1 MHAIDYGIIVLY
13 MLAVLAVGFYFLR
26 RNESRD
32 DYYVG
37 GRSMT
42 AGHIGF
48 SIAATDVGGGFSIG
62 LGGLGFIMG
71 MSASWLLFT
80 GLIGAWLAAVLIIPR
95 VKKFDAQ
102 EQLMTYPDLLR
113 RSFGGRVA
121 MVAAVISGI
130 GYLGFTGGQIL
141 AGAKLA
147 ASTIVPVQPFG
158 MDGMFFSL
166 LLMAGVMFIYTA
178 AGGIKAVIY
187 TDTIQ
192 WIVLLGGLLFL
203 GVPFAIADL
212 GGFAEIERQLPD
224 RFLAFD
230 NVEPMQLLNWFIT
243 IIPIWFVGMT
253 LYQRLYASRDER
265 EARKAWYLAGILEY
279 PVIAFLGAFLG
290 MVSRVYFPEAEP
302 ETGLPMLLKST
313 LPIGATGIVIAS
325 YFSAIMSTADSCLIA
340 SSGNFVND
348 IIERLKPDIPANRMM
363 WISRGVT
370 LLIGII
376 TFIIAASF
384 ERVLDLILHAYAFM
398 VSGLFVP
405 TLAALFNV
413 PSSRHA
419 AMWSMVLGGSSTLIL
434 LLFDVQLPGGIVPTA
449 VGLLVS
455 TVVFLL
461 INRIDRKNHT
471 TAAQQSGS

>member
-1 MHAIDYGIIVLY
+1 MHVVDYGILILY
-13 MLAVLAVGFYFLR
+13 MLAVLAVGFYFMR
-26 RNESRD
+26 KNEDRD

-42 AGHIGF
+42 AGHLGL

-62 LGGLGFIMG
+62 LGGLGFVMG

-95 VKKFDAQ
+95 VKKYDAQ
-102 EQLMTYPDLLR
+102 EKLLTYPDMLR
-113 RSFGGRVA
+113 RTFGGRVA
-121 MVAAVISGI
+121 MLAAVISGV

-147 ASTIVPVQPFG
+147 ASTIIPPEPFG
-158 MDGMFFSL
+158 MDGLFFSL

-187 TDTIQ
+187 TDTLQ

-203 GVPFAIADL
+203 GVPFAISDL
-212 GGFAEIERQLPD
+212 GGFAEIERHLPAH
-224 RFLAFD
+224 FFAFD
-230 NVEPMQLLNWFIT
+230 NVEAVELLNWFIT

-253 LYQRLYASRDER
+253 LYQRLYAAKDEK
-265 EARKAWYLAGILEY
+265 EARKAWYFAGVLEY
-279 PVIAFLGAFLG
+279 PIIAFLGAFLG

-348 IIERLKPDIPANRMM
+348 IIERLKPDIPQHRMM

-384 ERVLDLILHAYAFM
+384 ETVLELILHAYSFM

-405 TLAALFNV
+405 TLAALFNYK
-413 PSSRHA
+413 SSPQA
-419 AMWSMVLGGSSTLIL
+419 AFWSMIGGGSTTLLL
-434 LLFDVQLPGGIVPTA
+434 LLFEVPLPGGIVPTA
-449 VGLLVS
+449 FGLIVS
-455 TVVFLL
+455 AIIFYVMTKLT
-461 INRIDRKNHT
+461 DTEKPDP
-471 TAAQQSGS
+471 A

>member
-1 MHAIDYGIIVLY
+1 MHAVDYGIIALY

-42 AGHIGF
+42 AGHLGL

-62 LGGLGFIMG
+62 LGGLGFVMG

-80 GLIGAWLAAVLIIPR
+80 GLVGAWLAAVLIIPR

-102 EQLMTYPDLLR
+102 EKLLTYPDLLR

-121 MVAAVISGI
+121 MVAAIISGI

-147 ASTIVPVQPFG
+147 ASTIIPEQPFG

-166 LLMAGVMFIYTA
+166 LLMAGVMFLYTA

-187 TDTIQ
+187 TDTVQ
-192 WIVLLGGLLFL
+192 WIILLGGLLFL
-203 GVPFAIADL
+203 GVPFAVMDL
-212 GGFAEIERQLPD
+212 GGFAEIQRQLPD
-224 RFLAFD
+224 HFFAFD
-230 NVEPMQLLNWFIT
+230 NVSAVQLLNWFIT

-253 LYQRLYASRDER
+253 LYQRLYAARDER
-265 EARKAWYLAGILEY
+265 EARRAWYFAGILEY
-279 PVIAFLGAFLG
+279 PIIAFLGAFLG

-313 LPIGATGIVIAS
+313 LPIGATGLVIAS

-348 IIERLKPDIPANRMM
+348 IIERLKPDIPHQRMM

-384 ERVLDLILHAYAFM
+384 ETVLELILHAYSFM

-419 AMWSMVLGGSSTLIL
+419 AMWSMVLGGSTTL
-434 LLFDVQLPGGIVPTA
+434 LLLLLGVELPGGVVPTA
-449 VGLLVS
+449 LGLLVS
-455 TVVFLL
+455 AATFFVVNSL
-461 INRIDRKNHT
+461 DRKNHT
-471 TAAQQSGS
+471 TTA

>member
-1 MHAIDYGIIVLY
+1 MHIVDYGIIALY
-13 MLAVLAVGFYFLR
+13 MVGVLAVGLYFLR

-37 GRSMT
+37 GRTMT
-42 AGHIGF
+42 GGHLGL

-71 MSASWLLFT
+71 LSASWLLFT

-95 VKKFDAQ
+95 VKKYDAA
-102 EQLMTYPDLLR
+102 EGLLTYPDMLR
-113 RSFGGRVA
+113 RSFGPRVA
-121 MVAAVISGI
+121 MLAAVISGV

-147 ASTIVPVQPFG
+147 ASTIVPEQPFG
-158 MDGMFFSL
+158 MDGLFFSL
-166 LLMAGVMFIYTA
+166 LLMAGVMFLYTA

-187 TDTIQ
+187 TDTVQ
-192 WIVLLGGLLFL
+192 WIILLGGLLFL
-203 GVPFAIADL
+203 GVPFAIMDL
-212 GGFAEIERQLPD
+212 GGIAEIKRQLPD
-224 RFLAFD
+224 HFLALD
-230 NVEPMQLLNWFIT
+230 NVAPMQIANWFIT

-253 LYQRLYASRDER
+253 LYQRLYAARDER
-265 EARKAWYLAGILEY
+265 EAKKAWYFAGILEY
-279 PVIAFLGAFLG
+279 PIIAFLGAFLG
-290 MVSRVYFPEAEP
+290 MVSRVYFPDAEP

-313 LPIGATGIVIAS
+313 LPIGATGLVIAS

-348 IIERLKPDIPANRMM
+348 IIERVWPETPQKRMM

-376 TFIIAASF
+376 TFIIAVSF
-384 ERVLDLILHAYAFM
+384 TNVLDIILHAYAFM

-405 TLAALFNV
+405 TLAAIFGWRAGPV
-413 PSSRHA
+413 A
-419 AMWSMVLGGSSTLIL
+419 AFWSMMLGGGTTLAL
-434 LLFDVQLPGGIVPTA
+434 LLLNVTMPLGLVPGA
-449 VGLLVS
+449 YGLAIS
-455 TVVFLL
+455 AVVFLL
-461 INRIDRKNHT
+461 IRSRERVYPDGKMER
-471 TAAQQSGS
+471 

>member
-1 MHAIDYGIIVLY
+1 MHIVDYGIVVLY

-42 AGHIGF
+42 AGHLGL

-62 LGGLGFIMG
+62 LGGLGFLMG
-71 MSASWLLFT
+71 LSASWLLFT
-80 GLIGAWLAAVLIIPR
+80 GLIGAWLAAVIIIPR
-95 VKKFDAQ
+95 VKKFDAA
-102 EQLMTYPDLLR
+102 EGLLTYPDLLR
-113 RSFGGRVA
+113 RSFGPRVA
-121 MVAAVISGI
+121 MIAAVISGV

-147 ASTIVPVQPFG
+147 ASTIVPEQPFG
-158 MDGMFFSL
+158 MDGFFFSL
-166 LLMAGVMFIYTA
+166 LLMAGVMFLYTA

-187 TDTIQ
+187 TDTVQ
-192 WIVLLGGLLFL
+192 WIILLGGLLFL
-203 GVPFAIADL
+203 GVPFALMDL
-212 GGFAEIERQLPD
+212 GGLAEIERQLPD
-224 RFLAFD
+224 RFLALD
-230 NVEPMQLLNWFIT
+230 NVRPVQIFNWFVT

-253 LYQRLYASRDER
+253 LYQRLYAARDER
-265 EARKAWYLAGILEY
+265 EAKKAWYFAGILEY

-313 LPIGATGIVIAS
+313 LPIGATGLVIAS

-348 IIERLKPDIPANRMM
+348 ILERLRPDIPQNRMM

-370 LLIGII
+370 LLIGVI

-384 ERVLDLILHAYAFM
+384 QTVLDVILYAYAFM
-398 VSGLFVP
+398 VSGLLVP
-405 TLAALFNV
+405 TLAALYNW
-413 PSSRHA
+413 RA
-419 AMWSMVLGGSSTLIL
+419 GQQTAIWSMILGGGTTLAL
-434 LLFDVQLPGGIVPTA
+434 LALGLDLPFGIDAGAYGLVVSALVFISGRLVEFDGKMI
-449 VGLLVS
+449 
-455 TVVFLL
+455 
-461 INRIDRKNHT
+461 R
-471 TAAQQSGS
+471 

>member
-1 MHAIDYGIIVLY
+1 MHAVDYGIITLY
-13 MLAVLAVGFYFLR
+13 MLAVLAVGLHFLR
-26 RNESRD
+26 RNENRD

-42 AGHIGF
+42 AGHLGL

-62 LGGLGFIMG
+62 LGGLGFVMG

-80 GLIGAWLAAVLIIPR
+80 GLVGAWLAAVLIIPR
-95 VKKFDAQ
+95 VKKFDAH
-102 EQLMTYPDLLR
+102 EKLLTYPDLLR

-121 MVAAVISGI
+121 MVAAIISGI

-147 ASTIVPVQPFG
+147 ASTIVPEQPFG

-166 LLMAGVMFIYTA
+166 LLMAGVMFLYTA

-187 TDTIQ
+187 TDTVQ
-192 WIVLLGGLLFL
+192 WIILLGGLLFL
-203 GVPFAIADL
+203 GVPFAIMDL

-224 RFLAFD
+224 RFFAFD
-230 NVEPMQLLNWFIT
+230 NVSAVQLLNWFIT

-253 LYQRLYASRDER
+253 LYQRLYAARDER
-265 EARKAWYLAGILEY
+265 EARRAWYFAGILEY

-313 LPIGATGIVIAS
+313 LPIGATGLVIAS

-348 IIERLKPDIPANRMM
+348 IIERLKPDIPHQKMM

-384 ERVLDLILHAYAFM
+384 ETVLELILHAYAFM

-419 AMWSMVLGGSSTLIL
+419 AMASMVLGGSTTLIL
-434 LLFDVQLPGGIVPTA
+434 LLTGVELPGGVVPTA
-449 VGLLVS
+449 LGLLVS
-455 TVVFLL
+455 AATFLL
-461 INRIDRKNHT
+461 INRLDRKNHST
-471 TAAQQSGS
+471 TA